1 MLPRDQIC
9 DVDPSPFDDPEDGV
23 GQDALRILSAK
34 DDDLQAPWTW
44 ESIWTTLFPDDDDVP
59 DPGMQASCPTIPQ
72 DIVDAYNYTDF
83 QPVIELDEVQQ
94 AFDDELETLKESL
107 CEKLELL
114 VPGVGDHNYL
124 SFLAGQLGLVFDTH
138 RANIMKQCRNRVSG
152 TKGGRIPESRT
163 PTPALGLGLM
173 LDAQSQEQQQKQ
185 PSKPPMKLNRRS
197 RRSTLLQALHSRN
210 STQQSIQQTSPSEPR
225 RSPGPMFRQSSPNPR
240 RPSRDL
246 SRSSL
251 FITRRTSA
259 TTGTSSR
266 TTTSG
271 SVRGS
276 PQDEKAANRYPSPE
290 TTPNQAEKR
299 QQHQTCRELRDSGI
313 SVSGDVCDAEEGAE
327 ACICR
332 AKLAQQEE
340 SETNTTDTRERQPDE
355 PVYSEHRFSSSST
368 RLERQR
374 EELHIAGNTPVQ
386 GLGQLD
392 LQTNPAT
399 ANVNPYIHDHS
410 TTTIPTTAPIVPVP
424 AAVPHLR
431 TTISSRYADVRDVGP
446 EQEPRGMVDTFI
458 PVDPLSGKQDIDD
471 TNPLPLPIK
480 EPLAAGGER
489 FSPQSFA
496 QRVLR
501 SQREKQQ
508 QQPQQHLSPGL

>member
-266 TTTSG
+266 TTTPSFPILPLSMRSSG

-313 SVSGDVCDAEEGAE
+313 SVSGDVCDA
-327 ACICR
+327 
-332 AKLAQQEE
+332 
-340 SETNTTDTRERQPDE
+340 
-355 PVYSEHRFSSSST
+355 
-368 RLERQR
+368 
-374 EELHIAGNTPVQ
+374 AGQ
-386 GLGQLD
+386 SW
-392 LQTNPAT
+392 
-399 ANVNPYIHDHS
+399 HS
-410 TTTIPTTAPIVPVP
+410 
-424 AAVPHLR
+424 R
-431 TTISSRYADVRDVGP
+431 
-446 EQEPRGMVDTFI
+446 
-458 PVDPLSGKQDIDD
+458 
-471 TNPLPLPIK
+471 
-480 EPLAAGGER
+480 
-489 FSPQSFA
+489 
-496 QRVLR
+496 R
-501 SQREKQQ
+501 SQRRTPRTRVSDNLTNRSILSTASVAVAPGWSGNERSCTLPVILRFRAWDSLISRQIPPLLTSILTFTTTRQQ
-508 QQPQQHLSPGL
+508 QYQPLLQSSLFLPRSPICAPRSAAGTLT